1 MSPDPQVLPGDDALL
16 DGWGGTAPTRAHVST
31 PLNDDDAQRLVR
43 AAPARGV
50 VARGLGRAYGDAA
63 QNAGGLVLDA
73 TALSGIIA
81 ADLEHGV
88 VTARAGTS
96 LQDLME
102 WLVPRGWFPI
112 TPGTRLI
119 TVGGAI
125 ASDIHGKNH
134 HRDGGFAAH
143 VTSLELETPAGE
155 RLTLTPSG
163 SPDAFRATA
172 GGMGLTGIIVEA
184 TVQLIRVE
192 TGWMRVDTE
201 RARDLDE
208 LLDRLDR
215 EDDDYRYSVAWV
227 DLLAGGARLG
237 RSVIAR
243 GDHASLAEMPA
254 GAARL
259 PAGAPG
265 PRLAAPRRV
274 PATLLNR
281 YSVAAFNELWYRRAP
296 RLERGKAQPLESFF
310 YPLDGVR
317 GWNRLYGPG
326 GFVQYQLVVPLGE
339 EELLRRIVARL
350 HEADAP
356 ACLAVLKRLGSGRGL
371 LSFPLTG
378 WTLAVDFPA
387 RSPDIGRLL
396 DDADELVAEAGG
408 RVYLAK
414 DARLRPELLEAM
426 YPELPRWREV
436 RAGLD
441 PEHRMWSDL
450 ARRLGL

>member
-1 MSPDPQVLPGDDALL
+1 
-16 DGWGGTAPTRAHVST
+16 
-31 PLNDDDAQRLVR
+31 
-43 AAPARGV
+43 
-50 VARGLGRAYGDAA
+50 
-63 QNAGGLVLDA
+63 
-73 TALSGIIA
+73 
-81 ADLEHGV
+81 
-88 VTARAGTS
+88 
-96 LQDLME
+96 
-102 WLVPRGWFPI
+102 
-112 TPGTRLI
+112 
-119 TVGGAI
+119 
-125 ASDIHGKNH
+125 
-134 HRDGGFAAH
+134 
-143 VTSLELETPAGE
+143 
-155 RLTLTPSG
+155 
-163 SPDAFRATA
+163 
-172 GGMGLTGIIVEA
+172 
-184 TVQLIRVE
+184 
-192 TGWMRVDTE
+192 
-201 RARDLDE
+201 
-208 LLDRLDR
+208 
-215 EDDDYRYSVAWV
+215 
-227 DLLAGGARLG
+227 
-237 RSVIAR
+237 
-243 GDHASLAEMPA
+243 
-254 GAARL
+254 
-259 PAGAPG
+259 
-265 PRLAAPRRV
+265 
-274 PATLLNR
+274 
-281 YSVAAFNELWYRRAP
+281 
-296 RLERGKAQPLESFF
+296 LERGKAQPLESFF

>member
-1 MSPDPQVLPGDDALL
+1 
-16 DGWGGTAPTRAHVST
+16 
-31 PLNDDDAQRLVR
+31 
-43 AAPARGV
+43 
-50 VARGLGRAYGDAA
+50 
-63 QNAGGLVLDA
+63 
-73 TALSGIIA
+73 
-81 ADLEHGV
+81 
-88 VTARAGTS
+88 
-96 LQDLME
+96 
-102 WLVPRGWFPI
+102 
-112 TPGTRLI
+112 
-119 TVGGAI
+119 
-125 ASDIHGKNH
+125 
-134 HRDGGFAAH
+134 
-143 VTSLELETPAGE
+143 
-155 RLTLTPSG
+155 
-163 SPDAFRATA
+163 
-172 GGMGLTGIIVEA
+172 MGLTGIIVEA

-259 PAGAPG
+259 PPGAPG